1 LSLCFFNI
9 FFVLTN
15 NMIDHLEVF
24 PNTKSLSILSPMEGN
39 SNLLITG
46 YNSILAN
53 DDTRAAR
60 DFYLLLMV
68 YVNYFCAPV
77 FSLVLKG
84 LWRFGSNVQS
94 KISEIYNFV
103 YFANSFFVEDKEY
116 ISVMPSLRK
125 KQLEFSVLSRNTY
138 CKTVLL

>member
-1 LSLCFFNI
+1 M

-15 NMIDHLEVF
+15 NMIDHVEEF
-24 PNTKSLSILSPMEGN
+24 SNTKSLSLLSPMEGN

-84 LWRFGSNVQS
+84 LWGVGRSMQSNFS
-94 KISEIYNFV
+94 KIYNFV
-103 YFANSFFVEDKEY
+103 YLANSFFLEDKECVLM
-116 ISVMPSLRK
+116 IPFLRK
-125 KQLEFSVLSRNTY
+125 KLVEFSVLPGNTH

>member
-1 LSLCFFNI
+1 
-9 FFVLTN
+9 
-15 NMIDHLEVF
+15 MIDHLEAF
-24 PNTKSLSILSPMEGN
+24 SNTKSLSILSPMEGN

-53 DDTRAAR
+53 DDTRATR

-84 LWRFGSNVQS
+84 LWRFGKSVQS
-94 KISEIYNFV
+94 KFSEIYNFD
-103 YFANSFFVEDKEY
+103 YLSKSFFVEDKEY
-116 ISVMPSLRK
+116 ISMMPSLRK
-125 KQLEFSVLSRNTY
+125 KQVVEFRVLSGNRY

>member
-1 LSLCFFNI
+1 M

-15 NMIDHLEVF
+15 NMIDHLEAF
-24 PNTKSLSILSPMEGN
+24 SNTKSLSILSPMEGN

-68 YVNYFCAPV
+68 YVNYFCTPV
-77 FSLVLKG
+77 FSLVLNS
-84 LWRFGSNVQS
+84 LWKFGRSGQS
-94 KISEIYNFV
+94 KFSEIYNFV
-103 YFANSFFVEDKEY
+103 YLANSFFVEDKEY
-116 ISVMPSLRK
+116 ILMMPSLRK
-125 KQLEFSVLSRNTY
+125 KQVEFSVLSENTY

>member
-1 LSLCFFNI
+1 M

-15 NMIDHLEVF
+15 NMIDHLEAF
-24 PNTKSLSILSPMEGN
+24 SNTKSLSILSPMEGN

-53 DDTRAAR
+53 DETRATR

-84 LWRFGSNVQS
+84 LWRFGKSVQS
-94 KISEIYNFV
+94 KFNEIYNFV
-103 YFANSFFVEDKEY
+103 YLANSFFVEDKEY
-116 ISVMPSLRK
+116 ILMMPSLRK
-125 KQLEFSVLSRNTY
+125 KQVVFSVLSENTY

>member
-1 LSLCFFNI
+1 
-9 FFVLTN
+9 
-15 NMIDHLEVF
+15 MIDHLEAF
-24 PNTKSLSILSPMEGN
+24 SNTKSLSILSPMEGN

-46 YNSILAN
+46 YNNILAN

-68 YVNYFCAPV
+68 YVNCFCAPV

-84 LWRFGSNVQS
+84 LWRLGRSVQS
-94 KISEIYNFV
+94 KFSEISKFV
-103 YFANSFFVEDKEY
+103 YLPATLFVENKES
-116 ISVMPSLRK
+116 ISMLPFLWK
-125 KQLEFSVLSRNTY
+125 KQVVFNLLSRDTY

>member
-1 LSLCFFNI
+1 
-9 FFVLTN
+9 
-15 NMIDHLEVF
+15 MIDHQEVF
-24 PNTKSLSILSPMEGN
+24 SNTKSLSILSPMDGN

-77 FSLVLKG
+77 FSFVLRG
-84 LWRFGSNVQS
+84 LLGFGRSMQS
-94 KISEIYNFV
+94 KSSKAYNVV
-103 YFANSFFVEDKEY
+103 YLVNIFFVNNKEY
-116 ISVMPSLRK
+116 ISMIPSLRK
-125 KQLEFSVLSRNTY
+125 KQVEFSVLSGNTY